1 MFRKDTNIAYRGRFI
16 GSVYVYMSGVYIV
29 RLVLDILWPISKGK
43 RVEERKEGHK
53 ICLFNIL
60 QLVRIPRNAK
70 FHMARL

>member
-1 MFRKDTNIAYRGRFI
+1 M
-16 GSVYVYMSGVYIV
+16 YMSGVYI
-29 RLVLDILWPISKGK
+29 VLDILWPISKGK

-53 ICLFNIL
+53 ICLFNIP